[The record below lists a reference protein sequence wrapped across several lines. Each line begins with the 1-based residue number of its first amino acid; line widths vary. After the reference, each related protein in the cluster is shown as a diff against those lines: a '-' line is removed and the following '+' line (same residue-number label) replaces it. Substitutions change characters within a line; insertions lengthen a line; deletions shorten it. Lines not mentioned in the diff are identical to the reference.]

1 MRPTERALLALVVSV
16 AMLDAPCALAASD
29 LGHRVFVE
37 RCAACHGDNGGGDG
51 PAAAAIT
58 PPPRNF
64 RDPAF
69 WRGRTEQQLRL
80 IVRDGKPGT
89 MMAPFQGVLSDA
101 EIDGVVAYLQ
111 TFRPSPAP
119 DHGQVSGAGAGKD
132 APR

>member
-1 MRPTERALLALVVSV
+1 MLPIERSLLALVVLAVSFHSGLV
-16 AMLDAPCALAASD
+16 LAASD
-29 LGHRVFVE
+29 VGQRVFVE
-37 RCAACHGDNGGGDG
+37 RCAPCHGDAGGGDG

-69 WRGRTEQQLRL
+69 WRGRAEQQIRL

-111 TFRPSPAP
+111 SFRPSPAP
-119 DHGQVSGAGAGKD
+119 DHGEVSGAGAGKD

>member
-1 MRPTERALLALVVSV
+1 MLPIERSLLALVVLAV
-16 AMLDAPCALAASD
+16 AFHSGLVLAASD
-29 LGHRVFVE
+29 VGHRVFVE
-37 RCAACHGDNGGGDG
+37 RCAPCHGDAGGGDG

-111 TFRPSPAP
+111 SFRPSPAP
-119 DHGQVSGAGAGKD
+119 DHGEVSGAGAGKD